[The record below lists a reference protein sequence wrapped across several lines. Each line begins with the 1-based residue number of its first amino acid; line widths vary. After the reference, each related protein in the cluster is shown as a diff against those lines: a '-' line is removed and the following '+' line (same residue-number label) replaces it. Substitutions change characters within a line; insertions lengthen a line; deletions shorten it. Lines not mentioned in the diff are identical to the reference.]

1 MGNLSQEW
9 QDHPE
14 CSEARPVQSLQR
26 SPETK
31 QELPQTQEQKLA
43 NRAAWGEPAELLVP
57 AASCRQSAVHSSLW
71 AVGEKAQMWVWV
83 WEPQV
88 TCTINGLIS
97 VTHTKDRRSAE
108 IPAKGSFQVNRVD
121 QGSRKGEDEDQRS
134 LPGCKEVRQ

>member
-14 CSEARPVQSLQR
+14 CSEARPVQSPQR
-26 SPETK
+26 SPESK

-57 AASCRQSAVHSSLW
+57 GSSLW
-71 AVGEKAQMWVWV
+71 AVGEKAQMWAWV

-97 VTHTKDRRSAE
+97 VTHTKDRGSAE
-108 IPAKGSFQVNRVD
+108 VPAKGSFQVNRVD